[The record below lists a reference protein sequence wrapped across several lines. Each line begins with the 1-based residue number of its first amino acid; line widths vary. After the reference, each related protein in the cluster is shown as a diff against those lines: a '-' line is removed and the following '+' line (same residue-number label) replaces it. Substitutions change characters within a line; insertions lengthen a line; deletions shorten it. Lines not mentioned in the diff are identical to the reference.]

1 MAVSNF
7 LLVLG
12 FSCVGLTFS
21 VSGIQN
27 EKWHDAGSTLKSV
40 KKLTTGDKLRVQ
52 VELLLSPETQV
63 EWIVD
68 QTIIGSNEGTFG
80 TSTTKL
86 DNSVIY
92 TIDLSTPVKYLE
104 LKSVSRENVLTRY
117 TINVNSDNSSRYFDD
132 RACQAS
138 MSNINSTSFAAYFR
152 CFPEL
157 DSRDSWY
164 QSMAVFDRIQ
174 TDKVGYST
182 LQGEPNP
189 YFNLTFERNT
199 IAKGIVVFSDLILE
213 MGKTFMFLDSFLTL
227 NIDDTLNSITYAYLQ
242 DISSIKT
249 EKEFEFLNTFPDS
262 EISEGKT
269 VTIFC
274 EALGRSPPSV
284 RMKRNG
290 MTISESDG
298 VYIASRRTNLWST
311 FYVTFLHA
319 SKEIEGNYSCVAES
333 ESRTAYQSYRVEVK
347 PIVCWDLMIDF
358 NVTDE
363 TSPLVVEGSKGVNVD
378 CSNYEN
384 DDVTFDTIKR
394 TALTQ
399 WTERLEVT
407 IPRSAF
413 KMRRIDCTA
422 TDKNGEISIELY

>member
-1 MAVSNF
+1 M
-7 LLVLG
+7 
-12 FSCVGLTFS
+12 
-21 VSGIQN
+21 
-27 EKWHDAGSTLKSV
+27 
-40 KKLTTGDKLRVQ
+40 
-52 VELLLSPETQV
+52 
-63 EWIVD
+63 
-68 QTIIGSNEGTFG
+68 
-80 TSTTKL
+80 
-86 DNSVIY
+86 
-92 TIDLSTPVKYLE
+92 
-104 LKSVSRENVLTRY
+104 
-117 TINVNSDNSSRYFDD
+117 
-132 RACQAS
+132 
-138 MSNINSTSFAAYFR
+138 
-152 CFPEL
+152 
-157 DSRDSWY
+157 
-164 QSMAVFDRIQ
+164 
-174 TDKVGYST
+174 
-182 LQGEPNP
+182 
-189 YFNLTFERNT
+189 
-199 IAKGIVVFSDLILE
+199 
-213 MGKTFMFLDSFLTL
+213 

-363 TSPLVVEGSKGVNVD
+363 VYYFFVAIRFWIVLSLRSLIQA
-378 CSNYEN
+378 
-384 DDVTFDTIKR
+384 TF
-394 TALTQ
+394 LLSLCQ
-399 WTERLEVT
+399 W
-407 IPRSAF
+407 
-413 KMRRIDCTA
+413 RR
-422 TDKNGEISIELY
+422 KQIESRGLPY

>member
-1 MAVSNF
+1 
-7 LLVLG
+7 
-12 FSCVGLTFS
+12 
-21 VSGIQN
+21 
-27 EKWHDAGSTLKSV
+27 
-40 KKLTTGDKLRVQ
+40 
-52 VELLLSPETQV
+52 
-63 EWIVD
+63 
-68 QTIIGSNEGTFG
+68 
-80 TSTTKL
+80 
-86 DNSVIY
+86 
-92 TIDLSTPVKYLE
+92 
-104 LKSVSRENVLTRY
+104 
-117 TINVNSDNSSRYFDD
+117 
-132 RACQAS
+132 

-363 TSPLVVEGSKGVNVD
+363 VYYLFVAIRFWIVLSLRSLIQA
-378 CSNYEN
+378 
-384 DDVTFDTIKR
+384 TF
-394 TALTQ
+394 LLSLCQ
-399 WTERLEVT
+399 W
-407 IPRSAF
+407 
-413 KMRRIDCTA
+413 RR
-422 TDKNGEISIELY
+422 KQIESRDRD